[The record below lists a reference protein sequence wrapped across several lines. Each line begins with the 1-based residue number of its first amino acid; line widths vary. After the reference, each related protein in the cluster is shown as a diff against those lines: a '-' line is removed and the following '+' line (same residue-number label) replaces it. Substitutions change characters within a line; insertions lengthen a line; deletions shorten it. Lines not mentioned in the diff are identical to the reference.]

1 MLATEQRNPKTT
13 HIDKAST
20 NEMLSLIQE
29 ENRVAVEAVGKAL
42 PAIEQAVEAA
52 FSSLKQGGRL
62 IYLGAGTSGR
72 TGIIDA
78 TECPP
83 TFGVSPDTVVGLIAG
98 GREAVFRSVENAE
111 DNGAAG
117 IQDLKEIGT
126 EAKDL
131 VVGISAAGGA
141 MYVIQA
147 LRYAK
152 SLGCTTVGVTSNP
165 HTLLATEPDVAIVT
179 ETGPEVI
186 TGSTRM
192 KAGTAQKLVLN
203 MISTGAMIKMGYVY
217 ENLMINLNAS
227 NEKLSGR
234 RRRIVSQVLSVS
246 EDTAADLLERSGQN
260 IKKALSLG
268 GKK

>member
-20 NEMLSLIQE
+20 AEMLLQIQE

-42 PAIEQAVEAA
+42 PAIEKAVDAAHAA
-52 FSSLKQGGRL
+52 FAKGGRL

-83 TFGVSPDTVVGLIAG
+83 TFGVSPDRVVGLIAG

-111 DNGAAG
+111 DSGKAG
-117 IQDLKEIGT
+117 IADLKAIALCE
-126 EAKDL
+126 KDL

-141 MYVIQA
+141 MYVIEA

-152 SLGCTTVGVTSNP
+152 SLGCVTVGVTSNP
-165 HTLLATEPDVAIVT
+165 DTLLATEPDIAIVT

-203 MISTGAMIKMGYVY
+203 MISTGTMIKMGYVY

-234 RRRIVSQVLSVS
+234 RRRIVSQVLGIS
-246 EDTAADLLERSGQN
+246 EEKAAALLEKSGQN
-260 IKKALSLG
+260 IKKAIALG
-268 GKK
+268 GKA